1 MAVFQTFDA
10 FGVNMTKPLLSTRS
24 FAWRG
29 QEGSVTDRDAGLV
42 YMQARHYDPST
53 GRFIQA
59 DFRKRA
65 PDGCVRRSRES
76 LRIHCEAYR
85 PLKMVEIA

>member
-1 MAVFQTFDA
+1 MLGYLILCQNLSVPVD
-10 FGVNMTKPLLSTRS
+10 MTKPLLSTRS

-42 YMQARHYDPST
+42 YMQARHYDPSI

-59 DFRKRA
+59 DRLA
-65 PDGCVRRSRES
+65 AS
-76 LRIHCEAYR
+76 
-85 PLKMVEIA
+85 